1 MATGK
6 KMIKH
11 VANSGK
17 TGSRFFRQELYVGFT
32 RKRSQDLQ
40 SSDSMVHIKVR
51 KEASYDLLCG
61 G

>member
-1 MATGK
+1 
-6 KMIKH
+6 MIKD

-32 RKRSQDLQ
+32 RKRLQDLQ